1 MIEWLMEES
10 ERFFLEVAD
19 MYAKLYDEQ
28 VIYATKNAKSSIYS
42 TQVLKELDS
51 LVLSSKNAGNESNQI
66 REALKKGYVEMSAI
80 NLMICRESLHLEY
93 EAEYIVERLVSG
105 G

>member
-1 MIEWLMEES
+1 
-10 ERFFLEVAD
+10 
-19 MYAKLYDEQ
+19 MYAKMYGEK
-28 VIYATKNAKSSIYS
+28 VIYPNNNINSATTYN
-42 TQVLKELDS
+42 TVEVLKELDS
-51 LVLSSKNAGNESNQI
+51 LVLSSINVEDELNQM

-93 EAEYIVERLVSG
+93 EAEYIVERLVCG

>member
-1 MIEWLMEES
+1 
-10 ERFFLEVAD
+10 
-19 MYAKLYDEQ
+19 MYAKIYDEQ
-28 VIYATKNAKSSIYS
+28 VIYATKNAKSAS
-42 TQVLKELDS
+42 TYRSLDVLKDLDS
-51 LVLSSKNAGNESNQI
+51 LVLSGKKVGNEPNQI

-80 NLMICRESLHLEY
+80 NLTICRESLHLEY